1 MHREQLMD
9 LLWPEVD
16 AKAAANDHLGHAQ
29 RHA

>member
-1 MHREQLMD
+1 MD